1 MSGARDVGLVASRRR
16 EKGCAGKVSDITE
29 VFDAIGDERMHQ
41 IGKYGSDA
49 ARNLSIGDYL
59 VILRQELD
67 EAERAFVGET
77 TPATLLEVL
86 QVAAVAVA
94 CLERHGVVR
103 REIRRP
109 VQLEG

>member
-1 MSGARDVGLVASRRR
+1 M
-16 EKGCAGKVSDITE
+16 SDIAE
-29 VFDAIGDERMHQ
+29 VFDAIAGERAYQ

-59 VILRQELD
+59 VILRQELS
-67 EAERAFVGET
+67 EAEQAFVRES
-77 TPATLLEVL
+77 AAAALLELL

-103 REIRRP
+103 R
-109 VQLEG
+109 G